1 MTTRAEGTPLSNASA
16 CSSVSAVG
24 MASATARSAG
34 VLKCRKRRV
43 RDREGLHKSQEQEP
57 EYPCISV
64 RLRRSLDQ
72 CLVDPGAFQSF
83 GTRIGTDGALPRTPG
98 LDQREYRAMESFQG
112 CKICGCWDLK
122 RVFRVNRIRRA
133 LGSWP
138 DRRRALRRRR
148 ETSVEGHLSV
158 LLALKLV
165 VIGGVRP
172 GRRRPFQ
179 NVLCLLPRRRR

>member
-1 MTTRAEGTPLSNASA
+1 MREPSTRKPSGGGHPTEAYLTKPDAK
-16 CSSVSAVG
+16 AV
-24 MASATARSAG
+24 
-34 VLKCRKRRV
+34 V
-43 RDREGLHKSQEQEP
+43 R
-57 EYPCISV
+57 
-64 RLRRSLDQ
+64 
-72 CLVDPGAFQSF
+72 SF

-122 RVFRVNRIRRA
+122 RVFRVNRIRYA
-133 LGSWP
+133 LGSWA

-158 LLALKLV
+158 LLALKLL

-179 NVLCLLPRRRR
+179 NVLCLLPRGRR